1 MSSSGVLAG
10 SIPGSSQTRIQPVRL
25 DALSRRLQAAGVD
38 PVPPGTPLSTRA
50 LLIGGPSDEPDWAS
64 LHARRDDDS
73 VTLAFA
79 DYVIPQCP
87 LLSAE
92 RATAV
97 ATPLGLHVPAGSAW
111 VCMRVDLP
119 RFSKSGGWLDEDALR
134 LSLQVCVDV
143 GDAMHD
149 VTQWPS
155 AEERHDAWLNRRLAI
170 FITGIGDLVAAA
182 GEYPWCHENL
192 RRLNQLLLDARRTL
206 RSRSHT
212 LANESDRLPAIT
224 LSDPSHRLPAG
235 SVRDDWRRRWQ
246 QTVRVSLVRHR
257 NLLVLSPWSLF
268 PTDGPADLRYA
279 EFLPLLRH
287 ADAVAFNKTVSTSHW
302 KLNEFKRFCQRTQ
315 AVLQQRTATSLIAE
329 PV

>member
-1 MSSSGVLAG
+1 LS
-10 SIPGSSQTRIQPVRL
+10 L

-38 PVPPGTPLSTRA
+38 PVPPGVPASKRA
-50 LLIGGPSDEPDWAS
+50 VLVGGPTEPPDWAE
-64 LHARRDDDS
+64 LHAQRDDES

-97 ATPLGLHVPAGSAW
+97 ATPLSLHVPADSAW
-111 VCMRVDLP
+111 VCMRVDLA
-119 RFSKSGGWLDEDALR
+119 RFSTSAGRLDEEALR
-134 LSLQVCVDV
+134 HALQSCVDI

-149 VTQWPS
+149 VVQWSSPG
-155 AEERHDAWLNRRLAI
+155 ERHDAWLNRRLAI
-170 FITGIGDLVAAA
+170 IVTGIGDLVAAA
-182 GEYPWCHENL
+182 GDEPACHTEL
-192 RRLNQLLLDARRTL
+192 RRLNQVMLDIRRTL
-206 RSRSHT
+206 QSRSHV

-246 QTVRVSLVRHR
+246 QAVRVSLVRHR

-268 PTDGPADLRYA
+268 PAEGPADLRYA

-287 ADAVAFNKTVSTSHW
+287 ADAVAFDKTVSTSHW
-302 KLNEFKRFCQRTQ
+302 NLNEFKRFCQRTQ